1 MQKYKKLLGSRM
13 NPKRPTPKH
22 TIEKLS
28 KTKDMNLENSKRK
41 LFYSLQGTASVRLSV
56 DFSAQTLQVRRLSN
70 NIFKVLIKKYCQQ
83 RILYLAKQSF
93 KNEKEIK
100 DIPR

>member
-70 NIFKVLIKKYCQQ
+70 NIFKVLIKKTLSTENTVSSKTVLQK
-83 RILYLAKQSF
+83 RER
-93 KNEKEIK
+93 N
-100 DIPR
+100 